1 MEYIVYI
8 KVDSNN
14 NVIAVDSSAFLS
26 DTVGWIEVDRGES
39 DTYYHAQSHYLSD
52 ILMSDNGVYHF
63 RYIDDSII
71 KKSDDEIFSEEIT
84 IKLSEHKSRVIEYS
98 KRMLANWLASHPI
111 LFNGKSYS
119 VTEEKQSLLNNNL
132 ASYERAT
139 AAGIVYPLKW
149 NSTGEECVEWEYNDL
164 LTLSLNIAAYVAT
177 KVSMQQAYEV
187 QIKGAATIEEIN
199 EIVIDYDKT

>member
-1 MEYIVYI
+1 M
-8 KVDSNN
+8 
-14 NVIAVDSSAFLS
+14 S
-26 DTVGWIEVDRGES
+26 DTKYELGLELTKKAFSFFPNYKFVYNDNNEII
-39 DTYYHAQSHYLSD
+39 D
-52 ILMSDNGVYHF
+52 IA
-63 RYIDDSII
+63 
-71 KKSDDEIFSEEIT
+71 EAE
-84 IKLSEHKSRVIEYS
+84 RVITDEDLTKAKS
-98 KRMLANWLASHPI
+98 AKIIETKIELEKWLQNNP
-111 LFNGKSYS
+111 LLYTDGNLYS

-164 LTLSLNIAAYVAT
+164 LALSLNIAAYVAS

-187 QIKGAATIEEIN
+187 QIKDAATIEEIN